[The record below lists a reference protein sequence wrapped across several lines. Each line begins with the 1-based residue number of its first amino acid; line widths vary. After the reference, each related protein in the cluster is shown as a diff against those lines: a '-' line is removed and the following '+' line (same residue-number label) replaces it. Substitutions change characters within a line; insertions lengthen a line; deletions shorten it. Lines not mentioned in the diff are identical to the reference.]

1 MKQPKTSNQEIRRVA
16 PDPAK
21 RGEFDL
27 IADLFAPLTDGDE
40 RALGLLDDAAVLP
53 QITGIETVVTTDTLV
68 AGVHFLMA
76 EAPDVIARRLL
87 RVNLSDIAAM
97 GAQPSGYFLNLS
109 LPADI
114 GNDWL
119 VEFVSGLAAD
129 QQQFGFSLLGGD
141 TTRTPGPLVLSVNML
156 GEVPAGSA
164 IRRSSAKAGDVI
176 FVSGTIGDA
185 GLGLAR
191 LRDGAGGEDPLI
203 RRYQLPEPRVSL
215 GNALR
220 GIASAMADVSDGLLA
235 DLGHICEAS
244 TLGATVDAAAVPLS
258 EAASSVTGPGDAD
271 ILALLTSGDDYELVF
286 TVPPDR
292 IDDVHMAS
300 SATDTPVTEI
310 GRMGGAR
317 PKVNVKSADG
327 RDISPERT
335 GYRHF

>member
-1 MKQPKTSNQEIRRVA
+1 MQPKTSNQEIRRVT
-16 PDPAK
+16 PDPAQ

-27 IADLFAPLTDGDE
+27 IADLFAPLTDGDG

-53 QITGIETVVTTDTLV
+53 QTTGIDTVVTTDTLV
-68 AGVHFLMA
+68 AGVHFLMI

-87 RVNLSDIAAM
+87 RVNLSDIASM

-114 GNDWL
+114 GHDWL
-119 VEFVSGLAAD
+119 AEFVSGLAAD
-129 QQQFGFSLLGGD
+129 QGQFGFSLLGGD

-156 GEVPAGSA
+156 GEVPAGCA
-164 IRRSSAKAGDVI
+164 IRRGSAKEGDVI

-185 GLGLAR
+185 GLGLGR
-191 LRDGAGGEDPLI
+191 LRDGAGQEDPLVH
-203 RRYQLPEPRVSL
+203 RYQLPDPRVSL

-244 TLGATVDAAAVPLS
+244 ALGATLDAAAVPVS
-258 EAASSVTGPGDAD
+258 EVARSATGTGDAD

-292 IDDVHMAS
+292 IDDARAAS
-300 SATDTPVTEI
+300 ASTGTPVSEI
-310 GRMGGAR
+310 GRMGGA
-317 PKVNVKSADG
+317 PAKVTVQSADG
-327 RDISPERT
+327 RDISPEKT